1 LAYIADYYGELHRL
15 HGAVLMGNK
24 PLTPSS
30 PPGLLGADLEV
41 LAYQIWCGSPNPIVS
56 DRRQMFYMLANVLH
70 QITNGEVLPPPNRFW
85 YYFPDLPFR
94 I

>member
-1 LAYIADYYGELHRL
+1 
-15 HGAVLMGNK
+15 MGNK
-24 PLTPSS
+24 PPAPSS
-30 PPGLLGADLEV
+30 PPGLLGVDLVV
-41 LAYQIWCGSPNPIVS
+41 LACQIRCGSPNPTVS

-70 QITNGEVLPPPNRFW
+70 QITNGEVLPPPNHFW